1 MENLTIDFGLIS
13 LPGCL
18 NNNRETWAK
27 EKCDVIMSPVFEACH
42 GDVDPQPYYER
53 CIFDTCSCDQG
64 GDCECLCTAIAVYAQ
79 VSCGKVES
87 NLQTNEIGC
96 CQ

>member
-1 MENLTIDFGLIS
+1 
-13 LPGCL
+13 
-18 NNNRETWAK
+18 
-27 EKCDVIMSPVFEACH
+27 MSPVFEACH
-42 GDVDPQPYYER
+42 GDIDPQPYHER

-87 NLQTNEIGC
+87 NLQTNEISC
-96 CQ
+96 CQLKGIPQNLRRNVGSLVFLFCGEVNIYVQ